1 MAFRLDPATLMF
13 ATAMLAFLSSGFS
26 FLFANGTP
34 GRQREGVEWGRA
46 MLALGGACMLWFLH
60 PMASML
66 FTFFFANALA
76 VLAGVFV
83 TRAFLRL
90 VERPSS
96 RAASI
101 GLAALGM
108 SGIIATYDF
117 GAPRLAT
124 VLSIALCHLAMVAIC
139 MRRLMQGRNKLPLSY
154 CRVMLAVLFLL
165 GVTIVWRLWVALFGA
180 GALAV
185 SPFASTDAVLATIAA
200 CCLLIV
206 AGSFGFFGMLSDRQ
220 QQLLL
225 EMARR
230 DALTGLYNRGAFFE
244 LAQQSL
250 EKPGASCALL
260 MIDLDHFKTINDT
273 HGHAAGDAVIRH
285 AARLVQQ
292 HIRVQDI
299 AGRYGGEELCVFLPG
314 CGADAARDIAAR
326 IHAEIA
332 RQSVRLTTGGNISY
346 TVSLGYVA
354 QEARATQAEERAPT
368 LAELLGWADAA
379 LYQAKRL
386 GRNRIHAASTAE
398 RGLAFC
404 LAGQ

>member
-13 ATAMLAFLSSGFS
+13 ATAMLAFVSSGFS
-26 FLFANGTP
+26 FLFANGAP
-34 GRQREGVEWGRA
+34 RRQLEGIEWGRA

-60 PMASML
+60 PVASML

-83 TRAFLRL
+83 TRAFLHL

-108 SGIIATYDF
+108 SGLVATYDF
-117 GAPRLAT
+117 GVPRMAS

-139 MRRLMQGRNKLPLSY
+139 LRRLMQDRHRLKCPYFRALLG
-154 CRVMLAVLFLL
+154 ALFLL
-165 GVTIVWRLWVALFGA
+165 GVTIVWRLWGALFGA

-185 SPFASTDAVLATIAA
+185 SPIASTDAVLATIAA

-206 AGSFGFFGMLSDRQ
+206 AGSFAFFGMLSGRQ
-220 QQLLL
+220 QRLLL

-244 LAQQSL
+244 LAQKSL

-260 MIDLDHFKTINDT
+260 MIDLDHFKNINDNY
-273 HGHAAGDAVIRH
+273 GHAAGDAVIRH

-332 RQSVRLTTGGNISY
+332 RRSVRLATGGNIGY

-354 QEARATQAEERAPT
+354 QEASAAQAQERAPT
-368 LAELLGWADAA
+368 LDELLGWADEA